1 MFIFAW
7 IYHRFRL
14 LEYLWHYYFIIL
26 TYVLWVRIDFRDQL
40 IGCHMYV
47 GFWIVNNLNKSGLLP
62 LGRLWRK
69 CFSYQ
74 LLFWEVEFIEFL
86 GRKDFFAKTP
96 GITIHIDGYLLRLKR
111 IFEGFVR
118 FVFRLS
124 VSEVHKNWISHI
136 FYEKISW
143 KINFL
148 KTLQQLRLIDCFPS
162 TSKRLCHHVVTL
174 KEYKLVPK

>member
-118 FVFRLS
+118 LYFDCLWAKCKKTEFHTFFMRKS
-124 VSEVHKNWISHI
+124 A
-136 FYEKISW
+136 EKL
-143 KINFL
+143 F
-148 KTLQQLRLIDCFPS
+148 F
-162 TSKRLCHHVVTL
+162 
-174 KEYKLVPK
+174 